1 MRERAIEKGVQE
13 EVPDDGLLVLM
24 RCDRC
29 ERGTGAATV
38 DNGGVDIAEGSTVQ
52 LDDSTQGDV
61 VAEAL
66 ERVERPASLEIQFDD
81 ALGSEGRPPKR
92 PGSAHVR
99 SYFGL
104 NGLKADLSRDDRS
117 DVTRSA
123 GSIRAAGAAV
133 GWRRI
138 RDRHACLTR
147 SAKYPVP

>member
-66 ERVERPASLEIQFDD
+66 ERVERPTSLEIQFDD
-81 ALGSEGRPPKR
+81 ALGSEGRPPNR

-99 SYFGL
+99 AIL
-104 NGLKADLSRDDRS
+104 A
-117 DVTRSA
+117 
-123 GSIRAAGAAV
+123 
-133 GWRRI
+133 
-138 RDRHACLTR
+138 
-147 SAKYPVP
+147 